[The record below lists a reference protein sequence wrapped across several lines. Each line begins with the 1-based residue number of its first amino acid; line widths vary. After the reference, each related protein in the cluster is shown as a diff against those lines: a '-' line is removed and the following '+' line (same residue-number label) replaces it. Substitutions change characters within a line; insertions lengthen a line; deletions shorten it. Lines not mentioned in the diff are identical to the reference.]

1 MIKYAFAPGVA
12 EAHITAPGRTNTRK
26 KMGRSTMGPAKIVR
40 ILGVV
45 LVVAVGLIPA
55 IPYAALALAIVG
67 LAIGYYV
74 APENRV
80 TLFLIVIVLAS
91 GAASALDAIPGIGM
105 YLTAILQSLG
115 SLLAAAAVT
124 VIAMV
129 VKDRLTE

>member
-1 MIKYAFAPGVA
+1 
-12 EAHITAPGRTNTRK
+12 
-26 KMGRSTMGPAKIVR
+26 MGPAKILR

-45 LVVAVGLIPA
+45 LVIAVGLIPA

-67 LAIGYYV
+67 LGIGYYV
-74 APENRV
+74 AAENRV

-91 GAASALDAIPGIGM
+91 GAASALDAIPGLGM
-105 YLTAILQSLG
+105 YLTAILESLG
-115 SLLAAAAVT
+115 NLLAAAAVT